1 MRHIWFCW
9 LLLVPLFV
17 TAADDV
23 YFSKIGIE
31 EGLSQLSVMTVYQDE
46 LGTMWFGT
54 REGVSRY
61 NGNSMEVI
69 QPVANDTN
77 SLHGSLIRHI
87 CGDKSGSV
95 YIHSQ
100 GGINRY
106 DLRTGKVSN
115 LQHENADAISY
126 GTSGLW
132 IAERNKIFE
141 YRNGI
146 KTLYVE
152 LPETQAQIRILRET
166 SQKLLVAGTLAS
178 GVYIIDPNRKIRK
191 AIEVSSQVS
200 SIFEDSRKNIWV
212 GTWYDGLFRV
222 EKNGRIRNYQP
233 DSSKPRNSLSSSFV
247 RAITQDNND
256 VLWIGTRRGLDKLL
270 IDQEIFEH
278 YESGS
283 ERMQQLS
290 NESVW
295 ALYKDIQG
303 TIWIGTYF
311 GGVNFF
317 NPEIDFYT
325 FHDLRKGV
333 FFNKPFPV
341 ISEMLE
347 DGKGGLFLCTEGEGL
362 IWYKPSSGTYTNYRV
377 QPNGLTS
384 DNIKTGYYDPEKEI
398 LYMGTHLGGITM
410 FYPSNGRTRQ
420 FPVVNPK
427 LEQSNI
433 VRSIVPYGTG
443 LLVGTYNGI
452 YIFDPANASFRLLS
466 EKLHQKVSYTVD
478 LKIQGNDLWIGST
491 GLWRYNLKSGELTS
505 YMHRPDDT
513 LSLSNNSI
521 TKLLLDKKGRL
532 WIGTN
537 GGGVNMLNSET
548 GTFNRFNVQNSGLRN
563 DYISNL
569 MESPFGY
576 VVIATTRGL
585 SILDPESRKASTY
598 DRQNGFPLNSLFN
611 GGMRTLSGG
620 EMYVAGMNGLVSFL
634 EENLTIPDRPFNINL
649 VKIWVNN
656 TPVTPGDD
664 TRILK
669 EELPFTN
676 SIRLS
681 HRHTMVTIEFASNNY
696 IAVNQPVYRYKLQGF
711 SDQWTELPR
720 GTNSL
725 NFMGLAAGQYEL
737 ILEAL
742 SAQNREVQAT
752 TRLKMKVLPPFY
764 KAWYA
769 YLFYVLTLSFLVW
782 RYILFVRSKLLL
794 QASLEYEKR
803 EKHHIEEVNQSKL
816 RFFTNISHEFRTPLT
831 LINGQVDMLL
841 QMQGVQPTIYN
852 RILNIKRNANNMQH
866 LITELLEFRKSE
878 QGHLQLKA
886 AERDLMAFIYEIYL
900 SFTEYANYRSIRF
913 EFEGINEEVKIW
925 FDANQLQ
932 KVFYNLISNAF
943 KYTPR
948 DGVISIRCH
957 ENATQVILEV
967 KDTGS
972 GIEAPALDKIFDR
985 FYQAENGLALHG
997 TTPGTGIGLA
1007 LTRNILEAHRA
1018 TISVES
1024 KVNEGSL
1031 FRVVMQKGS
1040 SHFTDEQILSEP
1052 VSPDELC
1059 LNCFEPLDPEFISE
1073 MKETQLMK
1081 REGRPSILIVEDN
1094 AELRLMLQQLF
1105 EPVYD
1110 VITAQDGEDGFT
1122 KTMESQPDLVL
1133 TDLMMP
1139 RMSGS
1144 ELCSAIKNNFQ
1155 VSHIPVV
1162 LLTAQTAVEYTIEG
1176 LRLGADDYITKPFN
1190 VKTLIT
1196 RCNNL
1201 INNRRMLQ
1209 EKFSKQVDFS
1219 PRLLATNQLD
1229 HAFLEKA
1236 QQVIESHIDDSEFDV
1251 MAFSRE
1257 MALGR
1262 TKLFS
1267 KIKGITGK
1275 TPNDFILNVRL
1286 KKAAGYL
1293 TDHPEYNISDITYM
1307 MGFSSPKYF
1316 AKCFKE
1322 HFGMSPSEFRKSDEN
1337 VVSLEEEE
1345 DSE

>member
-1 MRHIWFCW
+1 MKHFW
-9 LLLVPLFV
+9 LLLFFLPQVL

-31 EGLSQLSVMTVYQDE
+31 EGLSQLSVMSVYQDE
-46 LGTMWFGT
+46 LGAMWFGT

-69 QPVANDTN
+69 RPVANDTN
-77 SLHGSLIRHI
+77 SLHGSLIRYL

-115 LQHENADAISY
+115 IQRENADAISY
-126 GTSGLW
+126 GTSVLW
-132 IAERNKIFE
+132 VAERNKIYE
-141 YRNGI
+141 YHNGAR
-146 KTLYVE
+146 TLYAE
-152 LPETQAQIRILRET
+152 LPEPKAQIRILRET
-166 SQKLLVAGTLAS
+166 SQKVLVVGTQAS
-178 GVYIIDPNRKIRK
+178 GVYIIDPNKKMRK
-191 AIEVSSQVS
+191 AINVSSQVS
-200 SIFEDSRKNIWV
+200 SVFEDSRKNIWI
-212 GTWYDGLFRV
+212 GTWYHGLFRI
-222 EKNGRIRNYQP
+222 EKNGRVRNYQP
-233 DSSKPRNSLSSSFV
+233 DPSKPNNSLSSSFV

-256 VLWIGTRRGLDKLL
+256 VLWVGTRKGLDKML
-270 IDQEIFEH
+270 IDQEKFEH

-295 ALYKDIQG
+295 SLYKDSQG

-317 NPEIDFYT
+317 NPEIDFYN
-325 FHDLRKGV
+325 FHDLRKGE
-333 FFNKPFPV
+333 FFNKAFPV
-341 ISEMLE
+341 ISDIHE
-347 DGKGGLFLCTEGEGL
+347 DGRGGLFLCTEGEGL
-362 IWYKPSSGTYTNYRV
+362 LWYDPSKGSYTNYRLK
-377 QPNGLTS
+377 PHGLSS
-384 DNIKTGYYDPEKEI
+384 DNIKTAYYDRKKDV
-398 LYMGTHLGGITM
+398 LFLGTHLGGVSL
-410 FYPSNGRTRQ
+410 FYPSTGKIRS
-420 FPVVNPK
+420 FPVVDAK

-433 VRSIVPYGTG
+433 VRSIIPYGDEV
-443 LLVGTYNGI
+443 LVGTYNGI
-452 YIFDPANASFRLLS
+452 FVFNPVNGNYRLLS
-466 EKLHQKVSYTVD
+466 EALHAKVSYSVD
-478 LKIQGNDLWIGST
+478 LKLEGDVLWIGGT
-491 GLWRYNLKSGELTS
+491 GLWRYHLKTGDLKSYLQHPG
-505 YMHRPDDT
+505 DT

-521 TKLLLDKKGRL
+521 TKLLLDSRGRL

-537 GGGVNMLNSET
+537 GGGVNLMDKTTGNFNCFNS
-548 GTFNRFNVQNSGLRN
+548 QNSGLRN
-563 DYISNL
+563 DYISNI

-576 VVIATTRGL
+576 IVIATTRGL
-585 SILDPESRKASTY
+585 SILDPENRTATNY

-611 GGMRTLSGG
+611 GGMRTLSTG
-620 EMYVAGMNGLVSFL
+620 ELYVTGMNGMVSFF

-649 VKIWVNN
+649 VKLWINN
-656 TPVTPGDD
+656 NLVTPGDD
-664 TRILK
+664 TDILDA
-669 EELPFTN
+669 ELPFTN
-676 SIRLS
+676 AIKLT
-681 HRHTMVTIEFASNNY
+681 HRHSMVTIEFASNNY

-720 GTNSL
+720 GTTSL
-725 NFMGLAAGQYEL
+725 NFMGLAAGNYEL

-742 SAQNREVQAT
+742 SAQDRSVQAT
-752 TRLKMKVLPPFY
+752 TRLRMSVLPPFY

-769 YLFYVLTLSFLVW
+769 YLFYVLTLAFLIW

-803 EKHHIEEVNQSKL
+803 EKHHIEDVNQSKL

-841 QMQGVQPTIYN
+841 QMQGVQPAVYN

-878 QGHLQLKA
+878 QGHLQIKVT
-886 AERDLMAFIYEIYL
+886 ERDLMAYLYEIYL

-913 EFEGINEEVKIW
+913 EFEGIPEEVKLW
-925 FDANQLQ
+925 FDATQLQ

-957 ENATQVILEV
+957 EDTSSVTIEV
-967 KDTGS
+967 HDSGS
-972 GIEAPALDKIFDR
+972 GIEASDLEKIFDR
-985 FYQAENGLALHG
+985 FYQAENGLAIHNS
-997 TTPGTGIGLA
+997 TPGTGIGLA
-1007 LTRNILEAHRA
+1007 LTRNIVEAHKA
-1018 TISVES
+1018 TIYVES
-1024 KVNEGSL
+1024 RVNEGSV
-1031 FRVVMQKGS
+1031 FRVVFRKGS
-1040 SHFTDEQILSEP
+1040 SHFSDEQKVMEIITADDVCINEY
-1052 VSPDELC
+1052 
-1059 LNCFEPLDPEFISE
+1059 EPLDQQFIAE
-1073 MKETQLMK
+1073 MKETQLLK

-1094 AELRLMLQQLF
+1094 EELRLMLQQLF

-1110 VITAQDGEDGFT
+1110 VFVAGDGEDGLV
-1122 KTMESQPDLVL
+1122 KTLEHQPDLVL
-1133 TDLMMP
+1133 SDLMMP

-1144 ELCSAIKNNFQ
+1144 ELCSKIKNNFL

-1162 LLTAQTAVEYTIEG
+1162 LLTAQTAVEYSIEG

-1201 INNRRMLQ
+1201 INNRKMLQ
-1209 EKFSKQVDFS
+1209 EKFSRQTDFS
-1219 PRLLATNQLD
+1219 PRLLATNQTD
-1229 HAFLEKA
+1229 REFLEKA
-1236 QQVIESHIDDSEFDV
+1236 QQVIESHLDNSEFDILE
-1251 MAFSRE
+1251 FSKA

-1267 KIKGITGK
+1267 KIKGITGQ

-1286 KKAAGYL
+1286 KKAAAYL
-1293 TDHPEYNISDITYM
+1293 TDHPEFNISEITYM

-1337 VVSLEEEE
+1337 ALSLEEE
-1345 DSE
+1345 DDTN

>member
-1 MRHIWFCW
+1 
-9 LLLVPLFV
+9 
-17 TAADDV
+17 
-23 YFSKIGIE
+23 
-31 EGLSQLSVMTVYQDE
+31 MTVYQDE

-77 SLHGSLIRHI
+77 SLHGSLIRNI

-115 LQHENADAISY
+115 LQQENTDAISY
-126 GTSGLW
+126 GTSSLW
-132 IAERNKIFE
+132 IAEHNKIFE
-141 YRNGI
+141 FRKGV
-146 KTLYVE
+146 KTLYAE
-152 LPETQAQIRILRET
+152 LPDQRAQIRILRET
-166 SQKLLVAGTLAS
+166 RQQLLVVGTQAS

-191 AIEVSSQVS
+191 AIEVNSQVS
-200 SIFEDSRKNIWV
+200 SVFEDSRKNIWI
-212 GTWYDGLFRV
+212 GTWYDGLFRI
-222 EKNGRIRNYQP
+222 EKNGRVRNYKP
-233 DSSKPRNSLSSSFV
+233 DLLKPGNSLSSLFV

-256 VLWIGTRRGLDKLL
+256 VLWIGTRKGLDKML
-270 IDQEIFEH
+270 IDQEYFEH

-295 ALYKDIQG
+295 SLYKDIQG

-317 NPEIDFYT
+317 NPEIDFYN

-341 ISEMLE
+341 ISEILE

-362 IWYKPSSGTYTNYRV
+362 IWYQPSSGTYTNYRV

-384 DNIKTGYYDPEKEI
+384 DNIKTGYYDRNSKI
-398 LYMGTHLGGITM
+398 LYLGTHLGGITQ
-410 FYPSNGRTRQ
+410 FYPSTGRIRQ
-420 FPVVNPK
+420 FPVVNSQ

-433 VRSIVPYGTG
+433 VRSIVPFGNE

-452 YIFDPANASFRLLS
+452 FIFNPESGTYRLLS
-466 EKLHQKVSYTVD
+466 DQLQKKVSYTVD
-478 LKIQGNDLWIGST
+478 LKVQGNNLWIAST
-491 GLWRYNLKSGELTS
+491 GLWRYNFKTGELKS
-505 YMHRPDDT
+505 YNQHPDDT
-513 LSLSNNSI
+513 LSLSNDNI

-532 WIGTN
+532 WVGTN
-537 GGGVNMLNSET
+537 GGGVNLLDPQT
-548 GTFNRFNVQNSGLRN
+548 GKFKRFNVRNSGLRN

-576 VVIATTRGL
+576 IVVATTRGL
-585 SILDPESRKASTY
+585 SILDPETRKANTY

-611 GGMRTLSGG
+611 GGMRTLSNG

-634 EENLTIPDRPFNINL
+634 EENLTIPDRPFNINF

-656 TPVTPGDD
+656 RPVVPGDD
-664 TRILK
+664 TKILK

-696 IAVNQPVYRYKLQGF
+696 IAVNQPVYRYKLDGF

-720 GTNSL
+720 GITNL

-742 SAQNREVQAT
+742 SAQDREIQAV
-752 TRLKMKVLPPFY
+752 TRLKMNVLPPFY

-769 YLFYVLTLSFLVW
+769 YLFYILTLSFLIW

-841 QMQGVQPTIYN
+841 QMQGVQPSVYN
-852 RILNIKRNANNMQH
+852 RILNIKRNATNMQH

-878 QGHLQLKA
+878 QGHLQLKV
-886 AERDLMAFIYEIYL
+886 AERDLMAFLYEIYL

-913 EFEGINEEVKIW
+913 EFEGISDEVKIW

-948 DGVISIRCH
+948 DGVISINCYEDVSH
-957 ENATQVILEV
+957 VYVEV

-972 GIEAPALDKIFDR
+972 GIEESALDKIFDR

-1007 LTRNILEAHRA
+1007 LTKNILEAHHA
-1018 TISVES
+1018 NIYVVSNLNKGSV
-1024 KVNEGSL
+1024 
-1031 FRVVMQKGS
+1031 FRVVMLKGGA
-1040 SHFTDEQILSEP
+1040 HFTDEQKITETAS
-1052 VSPDELC
+1052 VDDLC
-1059 LNCFEPLDPEFISE
+1059 LTGYEPLDSQFLTE
-1073 MKETQLMK
+1073 MKETQLSN
-1081 REGRPSILIVEDN
+1081 RGDRPTILIVDDN
-1094 AELRLMLQQLF
+1094 EELRLMLQQLF

-1110 VITAQDGEDGFT
+1110 VITAQDGEEGLE
-1122 KTMESQPDLVL
+1122 KTLEHQPDLVL
-1133 TDLMMP
+1133 SDLMMP

-1144 ELCSAIKNNFQ
+1144 ELCSKIKNNFQ
-1155 VSHIPVV
+1155 VSHIPVI

-1201 INNRRMLQ
+1201 INNRKMLQ
-1209 EKFSKQVDFS
+1209 EKFSKQVEFS

-1229 HAFLEKA
+1229 REFLEKA
-1236 QQVIESHIDDSEFDV
+1236 QLVIETHIDDSDFDIQ
-1251 MAFSRE
+1251 AFSRE

-1267 KIKGITGK
+1267 KIKGITGQ

-1345 DSE
+1345 SDSTHITDKI